1 MATFTHAFGSTDIDR
16 FPHDQTL
23 QGFDAA
29 DALLLADL
37 HRTRSVVGARILVI
51 GDRFGAL
58 ATSLAPTA
66 SVYSLGDSHNGQTA
80 LQANLATNGLPADAV
95 PFASDLSQLPDI
107 VWDAVLIRP
116 PKALALLRRQISGL
130 QLAKDA
136 YVAAGEMIKHLPHTV
151 GDILQHFF
159 GEVQASLAERKA
171 RLLRVPQ
178 PHQQTPLEAPQIAT
192 YALPTGIKLASM
204 PGVFSAD
211 HLDVGTRALLEC
223 LPADCADQ
231 QIADLGCGNGILA
244 IASASANPAA
254 KYTLVDDSYAATES
268 AQQNWLSTFGDRPAR
283 IECGHLLAPIADRT
297 IDVVLCNPP
306 FHTGHA
312 VGGGLA
318 WAMFVDARRVLRP
331 GGELYLVGNRHLGY
345 HTQLPKI
352 FGSVRQIGGT
362 NKFVV
367 LKARAR

>member
-1 MATFTHAFGSTDIDR
+1 MATFIHAFGSTSIDR

-37 HRTRSVVGARILVI
+37 HRTRSVAGARILVI

-58 ATSLAPTA
+58 AATLASTA
-66 SVYSLGDSHNGQTA
+66 SVFSLGDSHNAQTA
-80 LQANLATNGLPADAV
+80 LRANLEGNGLSAEAV
-95 PFASDLSQLPDI
+95 TFVSDPRQLSSMS
-107 VWDAVLIRP
+107 WDAVLIRP
-116 PKALALLRRQISGL
+116 PKALALLRRQVSGL
-130 QLAKDA
+130 HLANEA

-192 YALPTGIKLASM
+192 YALANGTKLDSM

-223 LPADCADQ
+223 LPTDCADR

-254 KYTLVDDSYAATES
+254 NYTLVDESYAATES
-268 AQQNWLSTFGDRPAR
+268 AHRNWLSTFGDRPVR
-283 IECGHLLAPIADRT
+283 IECGHLLEPIADRT
-297 IDVVLCNPP
+297 IDIVLCNPP

-367 LKARAR
+367 LKARTR